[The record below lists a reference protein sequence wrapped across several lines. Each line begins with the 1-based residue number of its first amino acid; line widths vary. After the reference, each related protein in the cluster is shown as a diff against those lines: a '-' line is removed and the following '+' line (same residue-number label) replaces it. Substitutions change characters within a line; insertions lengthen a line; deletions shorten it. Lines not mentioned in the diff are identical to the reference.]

1 MSDTFKAFIVV
12 LAILISMII
21 AFTIVFYKNNKNKE
35 KVKDILIGISFVVIP
50 TLIITIFGLMGFLI
64 L

>member
-1 MSDTFKAFIVV
+1 MSDTFKAFIFV
-12 LAILISMII
+12 LAILVSMII

-50 TLIITIFGLMGFLI
+50 ALIITIFGLMGFLI